1 MDVFNL
7 YEAPKNFISFSNSEL
22 RHFKMTMRVV
32 VEVMVMTMVLMVKK
46 KKKMMMMMMTAVLL
60 VVKSVLTPQPPR
72 PTN

>member
-32 VEVMVMTMVLMVKK
+32 VEVMVMTMVLMKK
-46 KKKMMMMMMTAVLL
+46 VMMMMMMMTAVLL

>member
-22 RHFKMTMRVV
+22 RQLKMMMMVV
-32 VEVMVMTMVLMVKK
+32 VEVMVMTMVLMKK
-46 KKKMMMMMMTAVLL
+46 VMTMMTTTAVLL